1 MFDIPS
7 GYYETLRAM
16 SLRSG
21 WAERGGHAIRDAR
34 TGEVKSRTVWAGKPD
49 WARGFRY
56 NVDEWCAI
64 VEKAIAG
71 KRLGRMQTLALQSM
85 ISELE
90 LDGYDTRWGRM
101 SADEEES
108 ALDEIFGADT
118 NPGAT
123 PRAAPALAPS
133 RRVDPAE
140 EEKAS
145 PALAEPARPH
155 TPAKAR
161 EHFRERDRTPEAI
174 NDIGKSATILAM
186 RKPKKSNDS
195 RQKPGRPPLP
205 GRRIVIKLPD
215 DAIAKA
221 KQLGNDNIAEGV
233 REALKRVKAG

>member
-155 TPAKAR
+155 APAKVR
-161 EHFRERDRTPEAI
+161 KHFRERDRTPEAI
-174 NDIGKSATILAM
+174 NDSGKSATILAM
-186 RKPKKSNDS
+186 PKPKKSINS
-195 RQKPGRPPLP
+195 RRGRGRPAIPGRF
-205 GRRIVIKLPD
+205 VVVKLEERLIQR
-215 DAIAKA
+215 AEKLGAGSVSAGIRKA
-221 KQLGNDNIAEGV
+221 LSG
-233 REALKRVKAG
+233 